1 MRFVENDATR
11 LSLQL
16 RDIAQQSQGLS
27 GRTLRKLPF
36 LAHALYGQVYYSN
49 SSIYCNDS
57 FLCREELCL

>member
-36 LAHALYGQVYYSN
+36 LAHALYSQVYYSN

-57 FLCREELCL
+57 ILCREELCL